1 MNYFFLL
8 VKEDL
13 KSNLSIPKFK
23 NSGEFSKN
31 LKLFGARI
39 EEQKWKFYKPECI
52 ESENFWKVESDDK
65 NFNDIYFLA
74 SAEQFDLQTNSD
86 NLLDLNNFTNTFPD
100 YRANLS
106 VKNKAGAISS
116 YQSEYPHQ
124 MTQRTGSIYSS
135 ISTLGNFQAV
145 ENGVFVRNIYDKPF
159 QDEFDGYIYDYKSGT
174 VLKKVTLITNSCNFI
189 SFEDVEDNGSL
200 ILFCKG
206 FLGVPIYFSK
216 SKAGNLS
223 LEHTHPP
230 HENIQGPD
238 RFKIVS
244 MIKKDL
250 DERVS

>member
-31 LKLFGARI
+31 LQLFGARI

-52 ESENFWKVESDDK
+52 ETENFWNVESDNK

-74 SAEQFDLQTNSD
+74 STEQFDLQTNSD

-116 YQSEYPHQ
+116 YQSEYPYQ
-124 MTQRTGSIYSS
+124 MTQRKGSIYSS
-135 ISTLGNFQAV
+135 ISTLGNFNAL
-145 ENGVFVRNIYDKPF
+145 ENGVFIRNIFDEPF
-159 QDEFDGYIYDYKSGT
+159 QDEFDGYIYDYKAGNI
-174 VLKKVTLITNSCNFI
+174 LKKVTLISNSCNFI
-189 SFEDVEDNGSL
+189 SFEDIEDNGSL
-200 ILFCKG
+200 ILFCRG
-206 FLGVPIYFSK
+206 FLGVPIYFSE

>member
-8 VKEDL
+8 TKEDL
-13 KSNLSIPKFK
+13 KSKLSIPKFK
-23 NSGEFSKN
+23 NSGEFCKN
-31 LKLFGARI
+31 YELFGARI
-39 EEQKWKFYKPECI
+39 DNQKWKFYEPECM
-52 ESENFWKVESDDK
+52 ESENFWKVESDEK
-65 NFNDIYFLA
+65 NIYDIFFLA
-74 SAEQFDLQTNSD
+74 SKDQFHLQSNS
-86 NLLDLNNFTNTFPD
+86 NKLLDLNKFTNTFPD

-106 VKNKAGAISS
+106 VINEAGAISS
-116 YQSEYPHQ
+116 YQSEYPYQ
-124 MTQRTGSIYSS
+124 MTQKKGSIYSS
-135 ISTLGNFQAV
+135 ISTLGNFNAL
-145 ENGVFVRNIYDKPF
+145 ENGVFIRNIYNEPI
-159 QDEFDGYIYDYKSGT
+159 QEEFDGYIYDYKSGK
-174 VLKKVTLITNSCNFI
+174 VLKKVTLLTNSCSFI
-189 SFEDVEDNGSL
+189 SFEHIKDNGSL

-206 FLGVPIYFSK
+206 YLGVPIYFSK

>member
-8 VKEDL
+8 AKEDL
-13 KSNLSIPKFK
+13 KSDLSIPKFK
-23 NSGEFSKN
+23 NSGEFCKD

-39 EEQKWKFYKPECI
+39 EEQKWRFFKPEYS
-52 ESENFWKVESDDK
+52 ESENFWKVESDEK

-74 SAEQFDLQTNSD
+74 STEQFNLQSNSK

-106 VKNKAGAISS
+106 VKNETGAISS
-116 YQSEYPHQ
+116 YQSEYPYQ
-124 MTQRTGSIYSS
+124 MTQRKGSIYSS
-135 ISTLGNFQAV
+135 ISTLGNFHAL
-145 ENGVFVRNIYDKPF
+145 ENGVFVRNIYDEPF
-159 QDEFDGYIYDYKSGT
+159 QNEFDGYIYDYKSET
-174 VLKKVTLITNSCNFI
+174 VLKKITLITNSCNFI
-189 SFEDVEDNGSL
+189 SFDDVEDNGSL
-200 ILFCKG
+200 ILFCKD

-244 MIKKDL
+244 MIKKEL